1 MNTIVTH
8 AFNDIRDLA
17 GSIASNQG
25 LLARVQQAAEMALAV
40 VRGKGKLL
48 FAGNGGSAAE
58 AQHMAAEYVS
68 RFKFNRPGLP
78 AIALT
83 TDTSILTAI
92 GNDYGYEVVFARQLE
107 ALARSGDLL
116 FVSSTSGR
124 SPNIVTALS
133 TARHLGLA
141 TVLLTGAGYQ
151 PVDDAPD
158 LLLAVPSV
166 VTARIQ
172 EVHLMIGHAICEF
185 VEQRMF
191 GS

>member
-107 ALARSGDLL
+107 ALARSGDLC
-116 FVSSTSGR
+116 
-124 SPNIVTALS
+124 LS
-133 TARHLGLA
+133 HQLPADR
-141 TVLLTGAGYQ
+141 Q
-151 PVDDAPD
+151 
-158 LLLAVPSV
+158 
-166 VTARIQ
+166 I
-172 EVHLMIGHAICEF
+172 
-185 VEQRMF
+185 
-191 GS
+191 